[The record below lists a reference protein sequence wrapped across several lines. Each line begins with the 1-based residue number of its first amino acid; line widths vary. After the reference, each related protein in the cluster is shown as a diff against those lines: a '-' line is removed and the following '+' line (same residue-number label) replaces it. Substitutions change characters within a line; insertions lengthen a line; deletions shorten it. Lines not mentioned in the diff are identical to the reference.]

1 VEKSMTIQLESKK
14 TESDRLRQLTVLQS
28 ICGKYRNALTPTD
41 VFLSEKHNDIESW

>member
-1 VEKSMTIQLESKK
+1 MEKARTIHLESKK

-41 VFLSEKHNDIESW
+41 EFLGEKYNDIESW